1 MTFEIGSTAYVVES
15 NRIVREVTIVK
26 RNGNFYIIRFG
37 TRGGIQVRS
46 NRLFA
51 SYEDADSSIHRKT
64 VKRTVYRSPYD
75 YIHYSKWKVIIL
87 QKNMI
92 DNHLQIL
99 YTLVSKLAN
108 KQAC

>member
-1 MTFEIGSTAYVVES
+1 MTFEIGSTAYIVES
-15 NRIVREVTIVK
+15 NRIIREVTIVK
-26 RNGNFYIIRFG
+26 RNGDFYIIRFG

-46 NRLFA
+46 KRLFA
-51 SYEDADSSIHRKT
+51 SYEDADSSIHKKT
-64 VKRTVYRSPYD
+64 EE
-75 YIHYSKWKVIIL
+75 WKGIIL

-92 DNHLQIL
+92 DNPLQIL

>member
-1 MTFEIGSTAYVVES
+1 MTFEIGSTAYIVES
-15 NRIVREVTIVK
+15 NRIIREVTIVK
-26 RNGNFYIIRFG
+26 RNGDFYIIRFG

-51 SYEDADSSIHRKT
+51 SYEDADSSIHKKIE
-64 VKRTVYRSPYD
+64 KRTGYRSTYD
-75 YIHYSKWKVIIL
+75 YIHESKWKGIIL

-92 DNHLQIL
+92 DNPLQIL

>member
-1 MTFEIGSTAYVVES
+1 MTFEIGSTAYIVES

-64 VKRTVYRSPYD
+64 EKRTMQNASSYFVMGMLGNRRL
-75 YIHYSKWKVIIL
+75 I
-87 QKNMI
+87 
-92 DNHLQIL
+92 
-99 YTLVSKLAN
+99 
-108 KQAC
+108 